1 MSELSKSQLK
11 ILSYLLGK
19 VDGRARFSEIV
30 EDVGL
35 SKATVSRNLKLLVD
49 KGLVQ
54 RVVDKESNEYP
65 PPVYYQIT
73 NKGRQ
78 YLKENVDFNVDIDL
92 KKCKDEYLVL
102 YKLDPTTK
110 AILES
115 YTRAQN
121 IELLDLLKALTY
133 VLGWGAEYKYK
144 KTGKR
149 NLTNE
154 DLFILT
160 RFLRKEFIDLLKEY
174 WSYDTSVDKLEK
186 DLKKLEEGVKL
197 GLVDKETYE
206 RLSKSIEQFK
216 SKLKDL
222 REKIKKSLFEVLDSC
237 MVQENV
243 SKFG

>member
-1 MSELSKSQLK
+1 MSKLSKSQLK

-19 VDGRARFSEIV
+19 ADGRARFSEIV

-49 KGLVQ
+49 RGFVQ
-54 RVVDKESNEYP
+54 RVVDRESNEYP

-73 NKGRQ
+73 DKGKQ
-78 YLKENVDFNVDIDL
+78 YLQENVDFDIDFDI
-92 KKCKDEYLVL
+92 KECEDKYLVL

-110 AILES
+110 AVLES
-115 YTRAQN
+115 YTKAQN
-121 IELLDLLKALTY
+121 IELSDLLKALTY

-149 NLTNE
+149 DLTNE
-154 DLFILT
+154 DLFILA
-160 RFLRKEFIDLLKEY
+160 RLLRKEFIDLLKEY

-186 DLKKLEEGVKL
+186 DLKELEEGVKQ

-216 SKLKDL
+216 SELKVL
-222 REKIKKSLFEVLDSC
+222 REKIKKSVFEVLDSC
-237 MVQENV
+237 VVQESV
-243 SKFG
+243 SK